1 MRLLL
6 PLVMEDQ
13 VFSPAYACVQQTKT
27 EKASRRIGCT
37 LNDTSYK
44 LAICTTRQ
52 QESCR
57 LIGLLKCSCL
67 RSKNKQL
74 LLLVIEDQVISHSS
88 GLYTCPTKKY
98 WKFFRLKG
106 CALNDKLKIW
116 KSRQQENCRLM
127 RLPTAAP
134 TA

>member
-1 MRLLL
+1 MRFANCTTRLRDNKKIEAFKRGCPHAAARPKNKLLL
-6 PLVMEDQ
+6 LLVMEDQ

-67 RSKNKQL
+67 RSK
-74 LLLVIEDQVISHSS
+74 ISN
-88 GLYTCPTKKY
+88 YCY
-98 WKFFRLKG
+98 WL
-106 CALNDKLKIW
+106 
-116 KSRQQENCRLM
+116 
-127 RLPTAAP
+127 
-134 TA
+134 